1 MPHCRS
7 LPRHDGDAGGLIDAA
22 LETSVAGSFS
32 RTGIAARRRLF
43 SWEPVTTDLTGRVIL
58 LTGASSGIGRAAAL
72 QLAGLGRTSSW
83 SGAARS
89 GWRPCRRRAGG
100 RVPAVRTLRAD
111 LTLLSEAQR
120 VVDDVL
126 VECDRLD
133 VLVHNAGA
141 LVHDYR
147 RTAEGFEETYAAQVL
162 SQHVITCGLLPLL
175 QATPGSRVIVVSS
188 GGMYAERLAADRVEF
203 GPDDYDGVRAY
214 ARAKRA
220 QVALNE
226 QWADRLP
233 DGPPPTF
240 HAMHPGWADTPA
252 SPNRCRSSDASPG
265 PSCARLPKAPTP
277 WVAGRRRRADDE
289 RPILAGSGGTRHR
302 QAPLGGAGPGRGRRA
317 LGVVCRQTGRRP

>member
-1 MPHCRS
+1 MTAT
-7 LPRHDGDAGGLIDAA
+7 LAGLIDAA

-72 QLAGLGRTSSW
+72 QLAGLGADLILVGRSAERL
-83 SGAARS
+83 AAVS
-89 GWRPCRRRAGG
+89 EACRAAGS
-100 RVPAVRTLRAD
+100 PAVRTLRAD

-226 QWADRLP
+226 QWANRHP

-240 HAMHPGWADTPA
+240 HAMHPGWADTPGVA
-252 SPNRCRSSDASPG
+252 ESLPLFRRITG
-265 PSCARLPKAPTP
+265 PFLRTPAEGADTVVWLAAADEPTTSGRFWLDRAERATVKLP
-277 WVAGRRRRADDE
+277 WAGQDQVEAAE
-289 RPILAGSGGTRHR
+289 LWE
-302 QAPLGGAGPGRGRRA
+302 L
-317 LGVVCRQTGRRP
+317 VCRQTGRRP